1 MKKKQE
7 IVQVLHSIRID
18 GKRAYI
24 WICKQHGCASN
35 NSFSCPCLKGKP
47 AYEYDD
53 EAFEESPSVALIA
66 AGLLLVLGA
75 AMGGFR
81 RED

>member
-1 MKKKQE
+1 MNTNE
-7 IVQVLHSIRID
+7 PTINRP
-18 GKRAYI
+18 KRHKYT
-24 WICKQHGCASN
+24 SE
-35 NSFSCPCLKGKP
+35 
-47 AYEYDD
+47 EYKRVFD